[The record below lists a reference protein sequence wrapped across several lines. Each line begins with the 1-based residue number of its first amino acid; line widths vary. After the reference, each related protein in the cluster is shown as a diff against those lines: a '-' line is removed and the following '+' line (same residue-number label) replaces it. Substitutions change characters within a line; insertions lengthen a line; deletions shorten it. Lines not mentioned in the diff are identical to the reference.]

1 MPIHNEPKS
10 AAISVRVEF
19 LKTLKPCLPDR
30 VRTTRGSKG
39 EWKDPDTPVLCNA
52 APGNSHDKPPSASSS
67 ELCLK
72 DNAVAA
78 TMKRR

>member
-39 EWKDPDTPVLCNA
+39 EWKDPDTLSCAMPHQGILTTNLRAQVLRSFA
-52 APGNSHDKPPSASSS
+52 
-67 ELCLK
+67 
-72 DNAVAA
+72 
-78 TMKRR
+78 